1 MNSKHFSRAW
11 ILSLALLLTS
21 GLASAESAETLY
33 NQALE
38 QDDMRALRT
47 LDRARRL
54 SPNNDRIL
62 FRIGF
67 LLHKMNRRQE
77 ASEAYT
83 SAIRVNPCHSR
94 ALNNLGN
101 IELDS
106 GEPGKAEQLYR
117 RAIACDA
124 NFHSPH
130 YNLANILGERGRATE
145 AVRHYEAALAINPEH
160 SRTHHNLGL
169 LYMQIARSQPRP
181 AESPEY
187 AKAKQHLLRSIA
199 LNPQSPVARFNAGQ
213 LLELGN
219 EPGPATAEYEAALR
233 LLPNESAM
241 KSRVRRRL
249 QALQLQSR

>member
-1 MNSKHFSRAW
+1 MKPERSYRTL
-11 ILSLALLLTS
+11 ILSILVFLVSAPAWGET
-21 GLASAESAETLY
+21 AESLY
-33 NQALE
+33 NQALG

-54 SPNNDRIL
+54 SPSDDRIL

-67 LLHKMNRRQE
+67 LFHKMNRRQE
-77 ASEAYT
+77 ASEAYS
-83 SAIRVNPCHSR
+83 SAIRANPCHSR

-106 GEPGKAEQLYR
+106 GEPQKAEQLYR
-117 RAIACDA
+117 RAITCDA

-130 YNLANILGERGRATE
+130 YNLANILGERGSVTE
-145 AVRHYEAALAINPEH
+145 AIEHYEAALNINPEH

-169 LYMQIARSQPRP
+169 LYLQMARSAERP
-181 AESPEY
+181 AESPAYE
-187 AKAKQHLLRSIA
+187 KAKQHLLRSIA
-199 LNPQSPVARFNAGQ
+199 LNPRSPIARFNAGQ

-219 EPGPATAEYEAALR
+219 EMGPATSEYQAALR

-241 KSRVRRRL
+241 KSRVRQRL
-249 QALQLQSR
+249 QALQLRSR